1 MKERRMLI
9 PHERKLQVRMS
20 SALFRKLS
28 YMAEFDERS
37 CNREICHFIAE
48 AADCFEKKYGAIP
61 MEEGEE
67 QE

>member
-1 MKERRMLI
+1 
-9 PHERKLQVRMS
+9 
-20 SALFRKLS
+20 
-28 YMAEFDERS
+28 MAEFDERS
-37 CNREICHFIAE
+37 RNKEICHFIAK

>member
-1 MKERRMLI
+1 M
-9 PHERKLQVRMS
+9 
-20 SALFRKLS
+20 FRTIS

-37 CNREICHFIAE
+37 RNKEICHFIAE

>member
-1 MKERRMLI
+1 MKERRILI
-9 PHERKLQVRMS
+9 PHEKKLQVRMS
-20 SALFRKLS
+20 STLFRKLS

-37 CNREICHFIAE
+37 RNKEISHFIAE
-48 AADCFEKKYGAIP
+48 AGDCFEKKYGAIP